1 MHLSPPLRAGVER
14 LRTVNT
20 SSIFEHIR
28 KHGQVRDAE
37 IAMALGLR
45 LTKVRSSL
53 SDLSARGQISC
64 CSVTRFQDGKP
75 VEEILCRVSG
85 YIPPAAPGR
94 KPTR

>member
-1 MHLSPPLRAGVER
+1 M
-14 LRTVNT
+14 NT
-20 SSIFEHIR
+20 SPIFEHIK

-37 IAMALGLR
+37 IAMALGLG

-53 SDLSARGQISC
+53 SDLSAAGQISC

-85 YIPPAAPGR
+85 YTPPAAPGR
-94 KPTR
+94 KPKR